1 LCGVADGIL
10 FKERLQDAAD
20 ATAFAPSVL
29 HARGM
34 NLIAMSNLAM
44 AAILAVL
51 IGVKIVQ
58 ILLFI
63 ATAIACAPK
72 DPDPACPYLGS
83 QISPYGQYVQYIDQ
97 AVRRVNGALAA
108 SSTATAKVVP
118 YLAAERA

>member
-1 LCGVADGIL
+1 MSTAGSLAKDEEGALIVLSLFQTCFLVGIVWYLSGIADGIL

-51 IGVKIVQ
+51 IAVKIVQ

-63 ATAIACAPK
+63 ATAVACAPK
-72 DPDPACPYLGS
+72 D
-83 QISPYGQYVQYIDQ
+83 
-97 AVRRVNGALAA
+97 
-108 SSTATAKVVP
+108 
-118 YLAAERA
+118 